1 MENNDQLIENVKQWL
16 SIDNEIKTLQKE
28 IKERRKIKKNITTSL
43 VDLMKNRDIEIM
55 STSDGELIRTSEKLS
70 QL

>member
-28 IKERRKIKKNITTSL
+28 IKERRKIKKDYYFL
-43 VDLMKNRDIEIM
+43 VDLMKIEI
-55 STSDGELIRTSEKLS
+55 
-70 QL
+70 

>member
-28 IKERRKIKKNITTSL
+28 IKDENKKIL
-43 VDLMKNRDIEIM
+43 L
-55 STSDGELIRTSEKLS
+55 LL
-70 QL
+70 